1 MAGGAPDPELLIRHW
16 PVLSPLLDEA
26 LALPPGQRA
35 AWLAARDLEPGL
47 RAVLAGLVD
56 AADAAGPL
64 DRGADALAR
73 VLVEAGPDPAEHGA
87 DWTGRQL
94 GPWRIVRLIGEG
106 GSASVFLGEREDAGF
121 AQQAAIKVLRH
132 GMLDP
137 VEQQR
142 FARERRILAGLEHPG
157 IARLIDG
164 GITPAGVPW
173 FAMEHVDGEPLTA
186 SCDRRRLSVDA
197 RLGLFLDVCAA
208 VAHAHRAL
216 VVHRDIKPGNIL
228 VDRHGRVRL
237 LDFGI
242 ARLLD
247 DAEGDGA
254 DTATVTVVGQRRL
267 TPAYAAPEQ
276 WQGRPVTTA
285 ADVYALGVLLHEL
298 LAGVR
303 PAGPGDTTTRPASQR
318 LAAAA
323 DAAAIAERRSSAL
336 APLRRRLAG
345 DLDRIIAMALR
356 EEPERRYATVEAMAD
371 DVRNHLARRPVR
383 ARPDGL
389 AYRSRRF
396 LRRNRVAV
404 VAAVLVAASVAA
416 GVASTLRQAAQA
428 RLAAAHAQE
437 QAQRAGAVKEFL
449 VGLFAGAAPDQARG
463 QEVTALALLDR
474 GAERIGEEMAALP
487 ALRAEM
493 LVVLAGIYRELGQ
506 YRQAGGLLDQAS
518 AGPGVD
524 PVQAGL
530 EMGRLALA
538 EGRYDQAAGAVEAV
552 LAIVPATEGRLA
564 ERVDALLLLAEIDAA
579 RDRREQAL
587 AHARE
592 AIALHG
598 AVAEADSLD
607 EARGQA
613 VLGQI
618 AFGEGDLEAAETAM
632 RRALA
637 LRRQR
642 LGELHTVVA
651 TTEHDLGVIT
661 LQRGQADAAA
671 DLLGAA
677 LATRTRLLG
686 EAHVDTASSL
696 LNLGIAE
703 RRRGN
708 REAAERLH
716 GRAAEVLAGLFPEGH
731 PEQVAALNALAV
743 MAQERG
749 DLEVAAARM
758 DEAAVVAAAVLGQGH
773 PTVATLLNNQAS
785 LLRQRGE
792 LAAAE
797 RVQRRALDLL
807 LDSVGEGHH
816 LHAVALTGLAF
827 IELERGRAGA
837 AADGFERAAGII
849 VAALGADHPDHAAVL
864 AGRADAER
872 ALGRHD
878 AAVAHARQSVA
889 IAAAALPADHPRR
902 RRSQWSLVEALAGAG
917 DCPGA
922 RAAAADLASPDSPG
936 EDARRQALAVRCPA

>member
-1 MAGGAPDPELLIRHW
+1 MATPPPDPAQLARHW
-16 PVLSPLLDEA
+16 ARLSPLLDEA
-26 LALPPGQRA
+26 LALPAGERE
-35 AWLAARDLEPGL
+35 AWLAALDLAAEP
-47 RAVLAGLVD
+47 RALLAGLL
-56 AADAAGPL
+56 AAAAGDGLL

-73 VLVEAGPDPAEHGA
+73 VLVDPPEAPAEG

-94 GPWRIVRLIGEG
+94 GPWRIERLIGEG

-142 FARERRILAGLEHPG
+142 FARERRILAGLDHPG

-164 GITPAGVPW
+164 GVTPAGVPW

-186 SCDRRRLSVDA
+186 SCDRRRLTVDE
-197 RLGLFLDVCAA
+197 RLQLFLDVCAA

-228 VDRHGRVRL
+228 VDRDGRVRL

-247 DAEGDGA
+247 DGA
-254 DTATVTVVGQRRL
+254 DGEADSVTVTAVGQRRL

-276 WQGRPVTTA
+276 WRGQPVTTA

-318 LAAAA
+318 LTAA
-323 DAAAIAERRSSAL
+323 DAAQAIAERRSTAL

-356 EEPERRYATVEAMAD
+356 EEPARRYPSVEAMAD

-383 ARPDGL
+383 ARPDSF
-389 AYRSRRF
+389 AYRGRRF
-396 LRRNRVAV
+396 LRRNRAAV
-404 VAAVLVAASVAA
+404 VAALLVLASVVA
-416 GVASTLRQAAQA
+416 GVAGTLRQAAQA

-437 QAQRAGAVKEFL
+437 QAQRAGAVQEFL
-449 VGLFAGAAPDQARG
+449 VGLFSGAAPDQARG

-474 GAERIGEEMAALP
+474 GAARIAEDMAAVP
-487 ALRAEM
+487 ALRAE
-493 LVVLAGIYRELGQ
+493 LQLVLAGIYRELGQ
-506 YRQAGGLLDQAS
+506 YGQAGTLLAEAS
-518 AGPGVD
+518 DAAGVD
-524 PVQAGL
+524 AVHAGL

-538 EGRYDQAAGAVEAV
+538 EGRYDAAAGALEAV
-552 LAIVPATEGRLA
+552 LAILPVAAGRVS
-564 ERVDALLLLAEIDAA
+564 ERIDALLLLAEVEAA
-579 RDRREQAL
+579 RDGREQAR
-587 AHARE
+587 AHAGE
-592 AIALHG
+592 AIALQAG
-598 AVAEADSLD
+598 LVEPDLLQQ
-607 EARGQA
+607 ARAQA
-613 VLGQI
+613 VLAQI
-618 AFGEGDLEAAETAM
+618 AFGQGELETAEAAM
-632 RRALA
+632 RQALA
-637 LRRQR
+637 LRRQG
-642 LGELHTVVA
+642 LGELHTLVA
-651 TTEHDLGVIT
+651 TSEHDLGVIA
-661 LQRGQADAAA
+661 LQRGQVDEAAGLLAAA
-671 DLLGAA
+671 V
-677 LATRTRLLG
+677 ATRTRLLG
-686 EAHVDTASSL
+686 EQHVDTASSL

-708 REAAERLH
+708 REAAEELH
-716 GRAAEVLAGLFPEGH
+716 GRAAAILAALFPEGH

-749 DLEVAAARM
+749 DLASAVQRM
-758 DEAAVVAAAVLGQGH
+758 DEAATVAAAVLGQSH
-773 PTVATLLNNQAS
+773 PTVGTLLNNQAS

-797 RVQRRALDLL
+797 RVQRRALALL
-807 LDSVGEGHH
+807 LESVGADHH

-827 IELERGRAGA
+827 IELEQGRAA
-837 AADGFERAAGII
+837 AAAEGFERAAGII
-849 VAALGADHPDHAAVL
+849 VGALGEGHPDHAAVL
-864 AGRADAER
+864 AGRSDAER
-872 ALGRHD
+872 ALGRHQ

-889 IAAAALPADHPRR
+889 IADAALPEGHPRR
-902 RRSQWSLVEALAGAG
+902 RRSQWSLGEALAAAG

-922 RAAAADLASPDSPG
+922 RRVLAALSPPQGAA
-936 EDARRQALAVRCPA
+936 EQARWDGMAGRCPG

>member
-1 MAGGAPDPELLIRHW
+1 MTDKSPDAQAVIRHW
-16 PVLSPLLDEA
+16 RTLSPLLDAA
-26 LALPPGQRA
+26 LALAPDQRDG
-35 AWLAARDLEPGL
+35 WLAAQDLDPGL
-47 RAVLAGLVD
+47 RGLLAGLI
-56 AADAAGPL
+56 AGADAPGLL
-64 DRGADALAR
+64 DRGVDPLAK
-73 VLVEAGPDPAEHGA
+73 VLVEPAAIGDTA

-94 GPWRIVRLIGEG
+94 GAWRVVRLIGEG

-137 VEQQR
+137 LEQQR
-142 FARERRILAGLEHPG
+142 FARERRILAGLEHPC

-164 GITPAGVPW
+164 GVTPAGVPW
-173 FAMEHVDGEPLTA
+173 FAMEFVDGEPLTA
-186 SCDRRRLSVDA
+186 SCDQRRLPVDQ
-197 RLGLFLDVCAA
+197 RLALFLEVCEA

-247 DAEGDGA
+247 EGEDDGQG
-254 DTATVTVVGQRRL
+254 TATVTVAGQRRL

-276 WQGRPVTTA
+276 LLGRPVTTA

-303 PAGPGDTTTRPASQR
+303 PAGPGDATTRPASHR
-318 LAAAA
+318 LAAATG
-323 DAAAIAERRSSAL
+323 AAEIAAQRSSAL

-356 EEPERRYATVEAMAD
+356 EEPERRYASVEALAD

-404 VAAVLVAASVAA
+404 VAAVLLLASIVA
-416 GVASTLRQAAQA
+416 GVAATLRQAAQA
-428 RLAAAHAQE
+428 RTAAAHAQE

-463 QEVTALALLDR
+463 QQITALALLDR
-474 GAERIGEEMAALP
+474 GAARIGEEMVAVP

-493 LVVLAGIYRELGQ
+493 QLVLAGIYRELGQ
-506 YRQAGGLLDQAS
+506 YRQAGELLAQAGES
-518 AGPGVD
+518 AGVD
-524 PVQAGL
+524 AVDAGL
-530 EMGRLALA
+530 ELGRLALA
-538 EGRYDQAAGAVEAV
+538 EGRYDQAAEAVDAV
-552 LAIVPATEGRLA
+552 LARLPPDGGRVSD
-564 ERVDALLLLAEIDAA
+564 RIDGLLLMAEIEVA
-579 RDRREQAL
+579 RDHRDQAL
-587 AHARE
+587 GHARE

-598 AVAEADSLD
+598 SLQEGD
-607 EARGQA
+607 VLQEARAQA

-618 AFGEGDLEAAETAM
+618 AFGQGELEAAAVAM
-632 RRALA
+632 ARALA
-637 LRRQR
+637 LRQRR
-642 LGELHTVVA
+642 LGEMHTLVA
-651 TTEHDLGVIT
+651 TSEHDLGVIA
-661 LQRGQADAAA
+661 LQRGQAEEAAA
-671 DLLGAA
+671 LLEAA
-677 LATRTRLLG
+677 LATRGRLLG
-686 EAHVDTASSL
+686 ERHVDTASSL

-708 REAAERLH
+708 REVAERLH
-716 GRAAEVLAGLFPEGH
+716 TRAAEVLAGLFPEGH

-749 DLEVAAARM
+749 DLESAVARM
-758 DEAAVVAAAVLGQGH
+758 DEAARIAGSVLGAGH

-785 LLRQRGE
+785 MLRQRGD
-792 LAAAE
+792 LVAAE
-797 RVQRRALDLL
+797 QVQRRALALV
-807 LDSVGEGHH
+807 LDSVGESHH

-827 IELERGRAGA
+827 IELEQGRARA
-837 AADGFERAAGII
+837 AADGFRRAADIT
-849 VAALGADHPDHAAVL
+849 VAALGAEHPDHAAVL
-864 AGRADAER
+864 AGRSDAER
-872 ALGRHD
+872 ALGDLD
-878 AAVAHARQSVA
+878 AALEHARRSVA
-889 IAAAALPADHPRR
+889 IAAAALPEGHPRR
-902 RRSQWSLVEALAGAG
+902 RRSYWSLVESLAAAG
-917 DCPGA
+917 DCPAA
-922 RAAAADLASPDSPG
+922 RAAADELESPLGAG
-936 EDARRQALAVRCPA
+936 EQARLEALARRCPP